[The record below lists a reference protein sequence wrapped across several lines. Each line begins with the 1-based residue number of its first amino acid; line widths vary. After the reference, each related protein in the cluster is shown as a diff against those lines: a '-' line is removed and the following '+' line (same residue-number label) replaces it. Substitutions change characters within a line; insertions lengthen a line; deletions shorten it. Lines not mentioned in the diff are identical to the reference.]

1 MTDLIT
7 ETQATVSD
15 LNDCV
20 FCALYEHKEP
30 NLLSMV
36 LRYGPVYTWRQI
48 QSWNVG

>member
-7 ETQATVSD
+7 ETQATVQTFKD
-15 LNDCV
+15 QV

-36 LRYGPVYTWRQI
+36 LRYGPAYTWREI
-48 QSWNVG
+48 QSWEV